1 MKNSSQAQI
10 KGFVP
15 LFVFVTLIIASV
27 SALAAYLW
35 PKQTQTTIYIQP
47 DLVLQA
53 QDLAAPLSNTMMKLG
68 YNYAKQMLTS
78 VKAGNPDI
86 NAYLYA
92 DSGMG
97 KPSLVFQTDE
107 FPVAPIKQRTKLTV
121 NDQTI
126 VHQPLTLD
134 NMPVGELILVYT
146 APQIAAPDDNLLSYV
161 LALIA
166 LLLTVA
172 FALFLKKQV
181 VGKLA
186 KELKLLN
193 SELEHLVAQKDYE
206 VHITENLSF
215 GLSQTSIGINT
226 LINQIRD
233 IIKGNQAAQN
243 ELRQL
248 QTSLETEVQARTL
261 ALEKA
266 TLNAERASEA
276 KTTFLATMSH
286 EIRTPMNGV
295 IGTIDLLRQ
304 TELDGAQHRLTTIIR
319 DSAFSLLGILD
330 DILDFSKI
338 EAGKLQIDSSAF
350 SVSETIEEVARVL
363 SSVAKKR
370 KLDLQLAVAPDIPSN
385 LVGDSVRVRQVLY
398 NLCSNAIKFTTTDE
412 SKQGFVKI
420 SVEVAQNTSEHYTL
434 RFKVTDNGKGMTQAQ
449 LREIF
454 NPFIQAE
461 GSITREYGGTG
472 LGLSICKSLVELML
486 GSINV
491 QSDIGMGSEFVVELP
506 FSISGKVEYA
516 NKGVLEGRK
525 VVTFTHSPNR
535 RAILARY
542 LSFMGANSIVVHDAS
557 EMGEHQYEQGVVWVL
572 DGLDGM
578 EKVNQQLR
586 DLLYSLEHNDQQVI
600 VLSTMDESA
609 LNHGHIFYLNAAP
622 LCKTSFMTAV
632 LVAVGL
638 HKPKQLKPSRS
649 MNSYLNTED
658 AKAENKLVLLVED
671 NVLNQQVLTDQLH
684 LLGYGVEVAENGEEG
699 LKMWQKGHYAVV
711 LTDLH
716 MPKMSGYDMVTK
728 IRDIAEQASD
738 INAQPYIIAITA
750 NALKGERDRC
760 LASGMND
767 YITKPVELNVL
778 EATLD
783 KWQSATG
790 TQVGKPAD
798 SQPSPTST
806 LTENTSATHTI
817 PEPQVET
824 SFSPDSVYSEAR
836 QMTEEPA
843 SIEPSYN
850 YDISEP
856 VAPSPQPFEEQP
868 VAESPSYEP
877 PVQIEVDSPATDEV
891 QEAEVQTPGTPID
904 MDQLNKYVNDDDAK
918 RLRFFRMYLEQSSE
932 LARDINGA
940 VISSSQS
947 EIIEA
952 CHQLK
957 SISRTIGAEQVA
969 LLAEGF
975 ETRCKEED
983 LSSDQLIQLR
993 DELEQAYQRA
1003 TEFIQQ
1009 FLQQSV
1015 I

>member
-1 MKNSSQAQI
+1 MENSSQAQI

-35 PKQTQTTIYIQP
+35 PKQTETTIHSQP

-97 KPSLVFQTDE
+97 KPSLVFQTDD
-107 FPVAPIKQRTKLTV
+107 FPVAPVKQRTKLIV

-134 NMPVGELILVYT
+134 EMPVGELILVYT
-146 APQIAAPDDNLLSYV
+146 APQVAVPEDNPISYLLAIV
-161 LALIA
+161 ALI
-166 LLLTVA
+166 LTIA

-193 SELEHLVAQKDYE
+193 SELDHLVAEKDYE

-215 GLSQTSIGINT
+215 GLSQTSIGINS

-370 KLDLQLAVAPDIPSN
+370 KLDLQLAIAPDIPSN
-385 LVGDSVRVRQVLY
+385 LVGDAVRVRQVLY
-398 NLCSNAIKFTTTDE
+398 NLCSNAIKFTSTDE

-525 VVTFTHSPNR
+525 VVTFTHNPNR

-542 LSFMGANSIVVHDAS
+542 LSFMGANSVVVHEAS
-557 EMGEHQYEQGVVWVL
+557 EMGEHQYEQDVVWVL

-578 EKVNQQLR
+578 DKVNQQLR

-622 LCKTSFMTAV
+622 LCKTSFMTAI

-728 IRDIAEQASD
+728 IRDIAEQAPD

-790 TQVGKPAD
+790 TKVGANATLQTNAVSNPIEAAPIQQAEIPITSDVTPAPEVHNVVTAVEAQDVITATVYDADEKPNED
-798 SQPSPTST
+798 GDTST
-806 LTENTSATHTI
+806 
-817 PEPQVET
+817 
-824 SFSPDSVYSEAR
+824 SV
-836 QMTEEPA
+836 
-843 SIEPSYN
+843 IEPIVEQST
-850 YDISEP
+850 SESSHAEIDLVVNEVHQETMP
-856 VAPSPQPFEEQP
+856 
-868 VAESPSYEP
+868 ESP
-877 PVQIEVDSPATDEV
+877 IN
-891 QEAEVQTPGTPID
+891 
-904 MDQLNKYVNDDDAK
+904 MDQLNKYVNDDNAK

-957 SISRTIGAEQVA
+957 SISRTIGAEHVA
-969 LLAEGF
+969 KLSEAF
-975 ETRCKEED
+975 ETRCKEEE
-983 LSSDQLIQLR
+983 LTSDQLIQAR
-993 DELEQAYQRA
+993 DELEMAYQKA
-1003 TEFIQQ
+1003 TAFIQQ
-1009 FLQQSV
+1009 FLQQSANQ
-1015 I
+1015 